1 MTSRRIIQGLTLIAV
16 PALLILTE
24 SIAQDISGKNRVT
37 RKTDHD
43 FDSKHFIGSGNC
55 ALCHNDIEDEAGRDV
70 SIIDSWRATMMANA
84 ARDPLWQAKV
94 ASEIHRTPKI
104 QGAIEKK
111 CSRCHMPMAHVESG
125 WDKTPIK
132 IFGPEGFLNPKH
144 PKFDMAME
152 GVSCTLCHQIE
163 PNDPKKPIRHSG
175 NFVIG
180 KNEGINRKMYGPFKE
195 PFPWPMRHHLEIT
208 PSYSPHMNTSEHC
221 ASCHDLESHAFD
233 KDGKDLKTTVPE
245 QSTYSEWKASL
256 YSKKATLKSCQDC
269 HMQTAKGPVIISNRP
284 RGRRLT
290 PRSPFYKHSF
300 IGGNTYMLDI
310 LNKNKDELGIHSE
323 SFPSSIQ
330 RSRGLLKQAVTM
342 TVQEESLQGQLA
354 LKVQLKN
361 NSGHKFPTGY
371 PSRRAWIYLRVQ
383 DKNQKTIFESGAI
396 NKKGQINAACDTKT
410 NQFEPH
416 HDVIR
421 KPSQVQIYEACMKDP
436 QGHLTFTL
444 MRAVGHH
451 KDNRILPA
459 GFDRKNA
466 PKKLAIRGQAKTDK
480 NFEAGLDTVD
490 YKIELAPGTYTVL
503 LELRYQTVSFPYA
516 RDLFKD
522 SAKVAKVKAFEALHK
537 KANII
542 YEPLQTLEKTLEIK

>member
-1 MTSRRIIQGLTLIAV
+1 MTSRRFIQGLTLISV
-16 PALLILTE
+16 TALLILTE
-24 SIAQDISGKNRVT
+24 SIAQDIAGKKIVT
-37 RKTDHD
+37 RETEHK
-43 FDSKHFIGSGNC
+43 FRSKHFLGSGNC
-55 ALCHNDIEDEAGRDV
+55 TTCHNYLEDRAGNDV
-70 SIIDSWRATMMANA
+70 SIIDAWRATMMANA
-84 ARDPLWQAKV
+84 SRDPLWQAKV

-180 KNEGINRKMYGPFKE
+180 KNEGVNRKIYGPFKD
-195 PFPWPMRHHLEIT
+195 PFPWPMKHMLKISPT
-208 PSYSPHMNTSEHC
+208 YSPHMNTSEHC
-221 ASCHDLESHAFD
+221 ASCHDLETHAFD
-233 KDGKDLKTTVPE
+233 KDGKDLKTVFPE

-269 HMQTAKGPVIISNRP
+269 HMQTAKGTVVISNLP

-310 LNKNKDELGIHSE
+310 FNKNKEELGIRSE
-323 SFPSSIQ
+323 AFESSIK
-330 RSRGLLKQAVTM
+330 RTRGLLKQAVTM
-342 TVQEESLQGQLA
+342 TVVEGSLAGKIA
-354 LKVQLKN
+354 LKVHLKN

-371 PSRRAWIYLRVQ
+371 PSRRAWLYLRIQ
-383 DKNQKTIFESGAI
+383 DENEKAVFESGAI
-396 NKKGQINAACDTKT
+396 NEKGQMNAACDSKAKKI
-410 NQFEPH
+410 EPH
-416 HDVIR
+416 HDVIT
-421 KPSQVQIYEACMKDP
+421 KPTQVQIYEACMKDA
-436 QGHLTFTL
+436 QDNWTFTL
-444 MRAVGHH
+444 MRAVGYH
-451 KDNRILPA
+451 KENRILPE
-459 GFDRKNA
+459 GFDRENA

-480 NFEAGLDTVD
+480 NFEAGQDTIN
-490 YKIELAPGTYTVL
+490 YKIELAPGTYTLL
-503 LELRYQTVSFPYA
+503 LELRYQTVSYSFA
-516 RDLFKD
+516 QDLFKD
-522 SAKVAKVKAFEALHK
+522 SGKVAKVKAFERLHK
-537 KANII
+537 KAGIVF
-542 YEPLQTLEKTLEIK
+542 ERLQVLEKTLEVK